1 MRWTGNQWRW
11 DKRSAMGWAGYNK
24 EVEFDLK
31 LLVTYPPAGMPLMQ
45 CAFNAMHIHKNNIH
59 TPFIRCT

>member
-1 MRWTGNQWRW
+1 
-11 DKRSAMGWAGYNK
+11 MGWAGYNE
-24 EVEFDLK
+24 EVEFDLE
-31 LLVTYPPAGMPLMQ
+31 LLVIYPPAGMLLMQ